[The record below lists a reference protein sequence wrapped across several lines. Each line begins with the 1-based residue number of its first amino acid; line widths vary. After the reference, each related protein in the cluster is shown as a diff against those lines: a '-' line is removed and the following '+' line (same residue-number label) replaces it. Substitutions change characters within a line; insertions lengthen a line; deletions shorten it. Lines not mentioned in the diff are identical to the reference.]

1 MRQYGVLLVKELR
14 EALRTGKLIW
24 LPAVFVLLGLIQP
37 ISAKFMPDI
46 IAAAGTLPEGAVIQI
61 PIPRPGEVL
70 GQVLGQFGMI
80 GMLAICLAYMGTIS
94 GEKRNGTAAWILV
107 KPVAPLAYVASKW
120 TALCL
125 IVGFS
130 FALGYGAAWYYTDL
144 LIGRADAATVIG
156 SGFLYYAWL
165 IFIGTITIA
174 ASAWIR
180 SPAGAAFSAFGLALV
195 LQLVQGLFENKLSWL
210 PSELNSAAIAGLTTG
225 ESSSW
230 TAAAFVMAIGI
241 LALMTIAL
249 KGANAAKP

>member
-1 MRQYGVLLVKELR
+1 MRKFGVLLVKELR

-46 IAAAGTLPEGAVIQI
+46 IAAAGNLPEGAVIQI
-61 PIPRPGEVL
+61 PIPKPGEVL
-70 GQVLGQFGMI
+70 GQVLSQFGTI
-80 GMLAICLAYMGTIS
+80 GVLAICLAYMGTIS

-125 IVGFS
+125 IVGIS

-144 LIGRADAATVIG
+144 LIGGANAATVIV

-165 IFIGTITIA
+165 VFVGTITIA

-180 SPAGAAFSAFGLALV
+180 SPAGAAFSAFGFAVV
-195 LQLVQGLFENKLSWL
+195 LQLVRGMFENRLSWL
-210 PSELNSAAIAGLTTG
+210 PSELNSAAITGLTAG
-225 ESSSW
+225 EGTSW
-230 TAAAFVMAIGI
+230 SAAAFVMILCI
-241 LALMTIAL
+241 LALIAL
-249 KGANAAKP
+249 AVKGANAARP

>member
-1 MRQYGVLLVKELR
+1 MRTYGVLFAKEVR

-24 LPAVFVLLGLIQP
+24 LPAVFVLLGFIQP

-46 IAAAGTLPEGAVIQI
+46 IAAAGNLPEGAVIQI
-61 PIPRPGEVL
+61 PIPQPGEVL
-70 GQVLGQFGMI
+70 GQVLSQFGMI

-125 IVGFS
+125 TVGFS

-144 LIGRADAATVIG
+144 LIGSADPAMVAV

-165 IFIGTITIA
+165 VFVGTMTIA

-195 LQLVQGLFENKLSWL
+195 LQLARGLFENRLTWL
-210 PSELNSAAIAGLTTG
+210 PAELNSAAIRGLSAG

-230 TAAAFVMAIGI
+230 TTAAFVTAIAV
-241 LALMTIAL
+241 LALMTVAV
-249 KGANAAKP
+249 KGANTARP